1 MLKQLR
7 NILWVFLICTCGV
20 TGWAQEFNCKVT
32 LRHDK
37 ITGVDQKVFSGM
49 EKALNDFVNS
59 HKWTTDEFAPS
70 EKIDCNMLVNLIGNN
85 VNGDI
90 DAYSATINIEASR
103 PVYNTSY
110 TSPLI
115 NYIDKDVTFHY
126 SQFNTLN
133 FDDNQV
139 SGTDPLSANLTAI
152 LAYYCYIIL
161 GLDYDSFSPSGGTNY
176 LKKAQNIVNNAPDT
190 RGVSGWKAVESTRN
204 RYWLVDQLLNNR
216 FEDVRTFWYTMHR
229 EGLDSMSAKPA
240 ESRQRILVNLK
251 KLYNVNKENP
261 NSILL
266 QFFFNAKSDE
276 IIHLLAQSPKQ
287 ERLPYVTLL
296 SSLDVPNAAKYNAY
310 R

>member
-1 MLKQLR
+1 
-7 NILWVFLICTCGV
+7 
-20 TGWAQEFNCKVT
+20 
-32 LRHDK
+32 
-37 ITGVDQKVFSGM
+37 
-49 EKALNDFVNS
+49 
-59 HKWTTDEFAPS
+59 
-70 EKIDCNMLVNLIGNN
+70 MLVNLIGNN
-85 VNGDI
+85 INGDV

-152 LAYYCYIIL
+152 LAYYCYTIL
-161 GLDYDSFSPSGGTNY
+161 ALDYDSFSPNGGTNF

-204 RYWLVDQLLNNR
+204 RYWLVDQMLNNR
-216 FEDVRTFWYTMHR
+216 FEDVRSFWYTMHR
-229 EGLDSMSAKPA
+229 EGLDSMSAKPT
-240 ESRQRILVNLK
+240 ESRARILVNLK